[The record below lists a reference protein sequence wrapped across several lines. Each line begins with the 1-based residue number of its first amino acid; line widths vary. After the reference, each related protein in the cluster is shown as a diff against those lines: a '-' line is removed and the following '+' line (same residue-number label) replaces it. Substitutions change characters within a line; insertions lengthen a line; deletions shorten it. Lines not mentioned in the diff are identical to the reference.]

1 MNTYLKTAGAL
12 IVMGLA
18 TGMATDLV
26 VGTALAQ
33 DLKSGALAASLTPMG
48 AERAANKDGT
58 IPAWDGKPVN
68 TPPGAGNK
76 RPDPFAA
83 EKPLLSITAAN
94 MAQHAEKLT
103 DGTRALL
110 AKWPGMRVDVYP
122 THRSAVFAQAIY
134 DAVAQNATRAKLT
147 NNGLTVEG
155 AYGGIPFPVPKNG
168 HEALWNHMLSYRGQ
182 LTTFTADKYV
192 MTSSG
197 DRVLTNRQR
206 TSLAY
211 PYYDPKGKPDEF
223 SGEWARARLDVSE
236 PPANAGQ
243 AMMTID
249 YVDNFARPKDGW
261 QYVPGQRRVRKSP
274 SLVYDTPDPSAAG
287 VANFDDVNLFIG
299 AQDRYNV
306 KLVGKRELY
315 IPYNNNGL
323 FRKLVNEA
331 IGKGTLNPDAVR
343 WELHRVWVLE
353 ATLREGKRNVA
364 AKRRLYLDEDT
375 WQAVLADS
383 WDAQGKLWKTGQAFT
398 LLAGDEPSAST
409 LSYTWHDLLSGG
421 WVYAAAIN
429 ETGGVAYQDFDSK
442 QLTRFTSSALASGG
456 VR

>member
-1 MNTYLKTAGAL
+1 MKALSSKTTGVWLAISLAAGIGIAD
-12 IVMGLA
+12 A
-18 TGMATDLV
+18 A
-26 VGTALAQ
+26 AQ
-33 DLKSGALAASLTPMG
+33 GVPNLKSGPLTPYG
-48 AERAANKDGT
+48 AERAANKDGS
-58 IPAWDGKPVN
+58 IPAWDGKAVN
-68 TPPGAGNK
+68 TPVAAGNK

-83 EKPLLSITAAN
+83 EKPLVSISAAN
-94 MAQHAEKLT
+94 VAQYADKLT
-103 DGTRALL
+103 DGTKALL

-122 THRSAVFAQAIY
+122 THRSAVFPQSIY
-134 DAVAQNATRAKLT
+134 DAVTHNATRAKLT
-147 NNGLTVEG
+147 NDGLTVEG

-182 LTTFTADKYV
+182 LTSFTADKYV
-192 MTSSG
+192 MTANG
-197 DRVLTNRQR
+197 ERVLTNRQR
-206 TSLAY
+206 TNLAY
-211 PYYDPKGKPDEF
+211 PYYDMKGKAEGF
-223 SGEWARARLDVSE
+223 SGEWARARLDITE

-249 YVDNFARPKDGW
+249 YVDNFTKPKDGW

-274 SLVYDTPDPSAAG
+274 SLVYDTPDASAAG
-287 VANFDDVNLFIG
+287 LANFDDVNLFIG
-299 AQDRYNV
+299 AQDRYQV
-306 KLVGKRELY
+306 KLVGKREIY

-323 FRKLVNEA
+323 FRKPVNDV

-353 ATLREGKRNVA
+353 ATLRDGKRNVA

-375 WQAVLADS
+375 WQAVLADT

-409 LSYTWHDLLSGG
+409 LSYTWFDLLSGG

-429 ETGGVAYQDFDSK
+429 ETGGVSYQDFDNK
-442 QLTRFTSSALASGG
+442 QLSRFTSSALASGG

>member
-1 MNTYLKTAGAL
+1 MKKHTNTWLAL
-12 IVMGLA
+12 GLA
-18 TGMATDLV
+18 SIVAT
-26 VGTALAQ
+26 ASAQ
-33 DLKSGALAASLTPMG
+33 APNLKSGALTPMG

-58 IPAWDGKPVN
+58 IPAWDGKAVD
-68 TPPGAGNK
+68 TKPGADNK
-76 RPDPFAA
+76 RPDPYAA

-94 MAQHAEKLT
+94 VAQHADKLS
-103 DGTRALL
+103 DGTKALL
-110 AKWPGMRVDVYP
+110 AKAPGMRIDVYP
-122 THRSAVFAQAIY
+122 SHRSAVFSQAIY
-134 DAVAQNATRAKLT
+134 DAVAANATRAKLT
-147 NNGLTVEG
+147 NGGLTVEG

-192 MTSSG
+192 MTANG

-206 TSLAY
+206 TNLAY
-211 PYYDPKGKPDEF
+211 PYYDPKGKPEGF
-223 SGEWARARLDVSE
+223 SGEWARARLDVTE

-243 AMMTID
+243 ALMTID
-249 YVDNFARPKDGW
+249 YVDNFSKPKDGW

-274 SLVYDTPDPSAAG
+274 SLVYDTPDASAAG
-287 VANFDDVNLFIG
+287 LANFDDVNLFIG
-299 AQDRYNV
+299 AQDRYEV
-306 KLVGKRELY
+306 KLIGKKEIY

-323 FRKLVNEA
+323 FRKPVNA
-331 IGKGTLNPDAVR
+331 VIGKGTLNADAVR

-353 ATLREGKRNVA
+353 ASLAKDKRNVA

-375 WQAVLADS
+375 WQAVLADT

-409 LSYTWHDLLSGG
+409 LSYTWYDLLSGG

-429 ETGGVAYQDFDSK
+429 ETGGVSYQDYDAK
-442 QLTRFTSSALASGG
+442 QLTKFTSSALASGG

>member
-1 MNTYLKTAGAL
+1 MNAPTLSTSLLLAACLACAGDA
-12 IVMGLA
+12 A
-18 TGMATDLV
+18 
-26 VGTALAQ
+26 AQ
-33 DLKSGALAASLTPMG
+33 AVNLKSGPLTPYG
-48 AERAANKDGT
+48 AERAGNKEGT
-58 IPAWDGKPVN
+58 IPAWDGKAVN
-68 TPPGAGNK
+68 TPVGPGNR

-83 EKPLLSITAAN
+83 EKPLASITAAN
-94 MAQHAEKLT
+94 AAQYGDKLS

-110 AKWPGMRVDVYP
+110 AKWPGARVDLYP
-122 THRSAVFAQAIY
+122 SHRTAVFPQAIY
-134 DAVAQNATRAKLT
+134 DAVAQNAGRAKIA
-147 NNGLTVEG
+147 NGGLTVEG

-182 LTTFTADKYV
+182 LTSFTADKYV
-192 MTSSG
+192 MTAAG
-197 DRVLTNRQR
+197 DRILTNRQR

-211 PYYDPKGKPDEF
+211 PYYDMKGKVEAF
-223 SGEWARARLDVSE
+223 NGEWARARLDVTE

-249 YVDNFARPKDGW
+249 YVDNFNKPKDGW

-274 SLVYDTPDPSAAG
+274 SLVYDTPDASAAG
-287 VANFDDVNLFIG
+287 LANFDDVNLFIG
-299 AQDRYNV
+299 AQDRYQV
-306 KLVGKRELY
+306 KLVGKREMI

-323 FRKLVNEA
+323 FIKPLNAV

-353 ATLREGKRNVA
+353 ATLRDGKRNVA
-364 AKRRLYLDEDT
+364 SKRRLYLDEDT
-375 WQAVLADS
+375 WQAVLADT

-409 LSYTWHDLLSGG
+409 LSYTWFDLLSGG

-429 ETGGVAYQDFDSK
+429 ETGGVSYQDYDSK
-442 QLTRFTSSALASGG
+442 QLSRFSASALASGG

>member
-1 MNTYLKTAGAL
+1 MNKSIHTMLAL
-12 IVMGLA
+12 GLA
-18 TGMATDLV
+18 GVIAS
-26 VGTALAQ
+26 AWAQ
-33 DLKSGALAASLTPMG
+33 APNLKSGTLTPLG
-48 AERAANKDGT
+48 AERAGNKDGS
-58 IPAWDGKPVN
+58 IPAWDGKAVD
-68 TPPGAGNK
+68 TRPGADNK
-76 RPDPFAA
+76 RPDPYAS
-83 EKPLLSITAAN
+83 EKPLLQINAGN
-94 MAQHAEKLT
+94 MAQHADKLS
-103 DGTRALL
+103 DGTKALL

-122 THRSAVFAQAIY
+122 SHRSAVFAPAIY
-134 DAVAQNATRAKLT
+134 DAVAANAGRARLA
-147 NNGLTVEG
+147 NGGLTVEG

-192 MTSSG
+192 MTANG

-206 TSLAY
+206 TGLAY
-211 PYYDPKGKPDEF
+211 PYYDPKGKPDGF
-223 SGEWARARLDVSE
+223 SGEWARARLDVTE

-243 AMMTID
+243 ALMTID
-249 YVDNFARPKDGW
+249 YVDNYSRPKDGW

-287 VANFDDVNLFIG
+287 LANFDDVNLFIG
-299 AQDRYNV
+299 AQDRYDV
-306 KLVGKRELY
+306 KLIGKKELY

-323 FRKLVNEA
+323 FRKPINAV

-353 ATLREGKRNVA
+353 ATLANGKRNVA

-375 WQAVLADS
+375 WQAVLADT

-409 LSYTWHDLLSGG
+409 LSYTWFDLLSGG

-429 ETGGVAYQDFDSK
+429 ETGGVAYQDYDAR
-442 QLTRFTSSALASGG
+442 QLGKFTSSALASGG

>member
-1 MNTYLKTAGAL
+1 MKSPSFNT
-12 IVMGLA
+12 
-18 TGMATDLV
+18 TGI
-26 VGTALAQ
+26 ALAISLAAGLMTNATAQ
-33 DLKSGALAASLTPMG
+33 APNLKSGALTPYG

-68 TPPGAGNK
+68 TPVGASNK

-83 EKPLLSITAAN
+83 EKPLVQITAAN
-94 MAQHAEKLT
+94 LAQHADKLT
-103 DGTRALL
+103 DGTKALL
-110 AKWPGMRVDVYP
+110 AKWPGMRIDVYP
-122 THRSAVFAQAIY
+122 SHRTAVFPQAIY

-147 NNGLTVEG
+147 NNGVTVEG

-182 LTTFTADKYV
+182 LTSFTADKYV
-192 MTSSG
+192 MTANG

-211 PYYDPKGKPDEF
+211 PYYDLKGKADGF
-223 SGEWARARLDVSE
+223 SGEWARARLDITE
-236 PPANAGQ
+236 PPANSGQ

-249 YVDNFARPKDGW
+249 YVDNYSKPKDGW

-274 SLVYDTPDPSAAG
+274 SLVYDTPDASAAG
-287 VANFDDVNLFIG
+287 LANFDDVNLFIG
-299 AQDRYNV
+299 AQDRYDV
-306 KLVGKRELY
+306 KLVGKREIY
-315 IPYNNNGL
+315 VPYNNNGL
-323 FRKLVNEA
+323 FLKPVNA
-331 IGKGTLNPDAVR
+331 VIGKGTLNPDAVR

-353 ATLREGKRNVA
+353 ATLRDGKRNVA

-375 WQAVLADS
+375 WQAVLADT

-398 LLAGDEPSAST
+398 LVAGDEPSAST
-409 LSYTWHDLLSGG
+409 LSYTWFDLLSGG

-429 ETGGVAYQDFDSK
+429 ETGGVSYQDFDSK
-442 QLTRFTSSALASGG
+442 QLTRFTSGALASGG

>member
-1 MNTYLKTAGAL
+1 MKTHPLAMRSACL
-12 IVMGLA
+12 ILGLA
-18 TGMATDLV
+18 TGLGSVAA
-26 VGTALAQ
+26 ALAQ
-33 DLKSGALAASLTPMG
+33 DLKAGALTPYG
-48 AERAANKDGT
+48 AERAGNKEGT

-68 TPPGAGNK
+68 TPPGPDK
-76 RPDPFAA
+76 RRPDPFAS
-83 EKPLLSITAAN
+83 EKPILSITAAN
-94 MAQHAEKLT
+94 MAQHADKLT
-103 DGTRALL
+103 DGTKALL
-110 AKWPGMRVDVYP
+110 AKHAGMRVDVYP
-122 THRSAVFAQAIY
+122 SHRTAVFSKEIY
-134 DAVAQNATRAKLT
+134 DAVAENAKRAKLT
-147 NNGLTVEG
+147 NGGLTVEG

-182 LTTFTADKYV
+182 LTSFTADKYV
-192 MTSSG
+192 MTASG

-211 PYYDPKGKPDEF
+211 PYYDPKGKPEGF
-223 SGEWARARLDVSE
+223 SGEWARARLDVTE

-243 AMMTID
+243 ALMTID
-249 YVDNFARPKDGW
+249 YVDNYSRPKDGW

-274 SLVYDTPDPSAAG
+274 SLVYDTPDASAAG
-287 VANFDDVNLFIG
+287 LANFDDVNLFIG

-306 KLVGKRELY
+306 KLVGKKEMY

-323 FRKLVNEA
+323 FRKPIKDV

-409 LSYTWHDLLSGG
+409 LSYTWFDLLSGG
-421 WVYAAAIN
+421 WVFAGAIN
-429 ETGGVAYQDFDSK
+429 ETGGVTYADFDSK
-442 QLTRFTSSALASGG
+442 QLSRFTSSALASGG

>member
-1 MNTYLKTAGAL
+1 MKSPFFNTTRA
-12 IVMGLA
+12 
-18 TGMATDLV
+18 
-26 VGTALAQ
+26 ALAISLAAGFLGGASAQ
-33 DLKSGALAASLTPMG
+33 APNLKSGALTPYG

-58 IPAWDGKPVN
+58 IPVWDGKPVN
-68 TPPGAGNK
+68 TPVGANNK

-83 EKPLLSITAAN
+83 EKPLVQISAAN
-94 MAQHAEKLT
+94 LAQHADRLT
-103 DGTRALL
+103 DGTKALL
-110 AKWPGMRVDVYP
+110 AKWPGMRIDVYP
-122 THRSAVFAQAIY
+122 THRSAVFPQAIY
-134 DAVAQNATRAKLT
+134 DAVAQNATRARLT
-147 NNGLTVEG
+147 NNGVTVEG

-182 LTTFTADKYV
+182 LTSFTADKYV
-192 MTSSG
+192 MTASG

-211 PYYDPKGKPDEF
+211 PYYDLKGKADGF
-223 SGEWARARLDVSE
+223 SGEWARARLDITE
-236 PPANAGQ
+236 PPANSGQ

-249 YVDNFARPKDGW
+249 YVDNYTKPKDGW

-274 SLVYDTPDPSAAG
+274 SLVYDTPDASAAG
-287 VANFDDVNLFIG
+287 LANFDDVNLFIG
-299 AQDRYNV
+299 AQDRYDV
-306 KLVGKRELY
+306 KLVGKREMI

-323 FRKLVNEA
+323 FAKPVNA
-331 IGKGTLNPDAVR
+331 VIGKGTLNPDAVR

-353 ATLREGKRNVA
+353 ATLRDGKRNVA

-375 WQAVLADS
+375 WQAVLADT

-409 LSYTWHDLLSGG
+409 LSYTWFDLLSGG

-429 ETGGVAYQDFDSK
+429 ETGGVSYQDFDSK
-442 QLTRFTSSALASGG
+442 QLSRFTSGSLASGG

>member
-1 MNTYLKTAGAL
+1 MIATYLKSAGAL
-12 IVMGLA
+12 LVLGLA

-26 VGTALAQ
+26 VGAALAQ
-33 DLKSGALAASLTPMG
+33 DLKSGALAPSLTPMG
-48 AERAANKDGT
+48 AERAASKDGT

-83 EKPLLSITAAN
+83 EKPLVSITAAN
-94 MAQHAEKLT
+94 MAQHAERLT

-110 AKWPGMRVDVYP
+110 AKWPGMRIDVYP
-122 THRSAVFAQAIY
+122 THRSAVFSQAIY
-134 DAVAQNATRAKLT
+134 DAVAQNATRAKLA

-192 MTSSG
+192 MTSGG

-211 PYYDPKGKPDEF
+211 PYYDPKGKPDAF
-223 SGEWARARLDVSE
+223 TGEWARARLDVTE

-249 YVDNFARPKDGW
+249 YVDNYTRPKDGW

-306 KLVGKRELY
+306 KLVGKREMY

-323 FRKLVNEA
+323 FRKGIDDV
-331 IGKGTLNPDAVR
+331 IGKGTLKPEAVR

-375 WQAVLADS
+375 WHAVMADYY
-383 WDAQGKLWKTGQAFT
+383 DGRGKLWQHALINYYYAYDMQAWH
-398 LLAGDEPSAST
+398 AGSSF
-409 LSYTWHDLLSGG
+409 YYDLNSGG
-421 WVYAAAIN
+421 YVGYNLFQEAKLGPILNRGDLKPAMFTPEAA
-429 ETGGVAYQDFDSK
+429 
-442 QLTRFTSSALASGG
+442 RSAGN
-456 VR
+456 